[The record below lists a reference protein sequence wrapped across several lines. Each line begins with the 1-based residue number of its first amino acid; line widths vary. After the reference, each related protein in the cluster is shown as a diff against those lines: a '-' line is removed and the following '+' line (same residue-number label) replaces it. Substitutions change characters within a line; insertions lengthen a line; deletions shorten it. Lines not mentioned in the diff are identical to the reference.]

1 MRAGPL
7 LIRASPT
14 THKTSSTSTCT
25 LRHMRRHYAKRPE
38 GTMIIRA
45 GLRAVE
51 KKQLPHML
59 RVANMLLHGT
69 EDPGF
74 VRHDNILARPHIS
87 WERNDRLDIVVTS
100 PPFGG
105 HEEDGIESNS
115 PQHFRTRETTD
126 LFLALITASPSR
138 AAAPPWWRT
147 AALVR
152 RVLIRRPAPADASR
166 RDRR

>member
-7 LIRASPT
+7 QIRASPT
-14 THKTSSTSTCT
+14 SHKTSSISTCT
-25 LRHMRRHYAKRPE
+25 LRHMRKHYAKRPE
-38 GTMIIRA
+38 DAIIIRA

-59 RVANMLLHGT
+59 CVASMLLHGI

-74 VRHDNILARPHIS
+74 VRHDNIWARPYIS
-87 WERNDRLDIVVTS
+87 WERNDQVDIVVTS

-105 HEEDGIESNS
+105 HEEDGIESNF

-126 LFLALITASPSR
+126 QFLALIIRIPKPGGR
-138 AAAPPWWRT
+138 AAVVANSSAGSTRSDSLAGT
-147 AALVR
+147 G
-152 RVLIRRPAPADASR
+152 
-166 RDRR
+166 